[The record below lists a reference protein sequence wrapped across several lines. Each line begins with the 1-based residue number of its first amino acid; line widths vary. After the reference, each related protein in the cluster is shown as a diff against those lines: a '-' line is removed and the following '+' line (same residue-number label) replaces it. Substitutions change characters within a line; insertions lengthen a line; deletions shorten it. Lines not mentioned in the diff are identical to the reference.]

1 MTGTQIEI
9 IKKALYDVDTM
20 EIIKLSVL
28 PAVPFVASTKHN
40 DKIQKLIDS
49 ERRRENSVLKLPFRN
64 KVVIIIALFLI
75 LSLTLTACIFRK
87 EIKEFIIK
95 IYTSSIGFDSNTD
108 KYDDNYTEHI
118 FTYIPVEYKLIDSF
132 DNVKNSKKVYSCD
145 DKLLVIEQCSSKGD
159 MVQLGSD
166 DQTYNHRLIDKYN
179 VYYTYTKNTYVLIWN
194 YQEKIFIISCHE
206 SLGWDEIEKIIL
218 GVKVE

>member
-1 MTGTQIEI
+1 M
-9 IKKALYDVDTM
+9 
-20 EIIKLSVL
+20 
-28 PAVPFVASTKHN
+28 
-40 DKIQKLIDS
+40 
-49 ERRRENSVLKLPFRN
+49 
-64 KVVIIIALFLI
+64 I

>member
-145 DKLLVIEQCSSKGD
+145 DKLLVIEQCSSKGNV
-159 MVQLGSD
+159 VQLGSD

>member
-20 EIIKLSVL
+20 EIIKLSAL

-40 DKIQKLIDS
+40 DKVQKLIDS

-179 VYYTYTKNTYVLIWN
+179 VYYTYTKNTYALIWN